1 MLAKQGTF
9 KKAVSLLYLYYDKGF
24 NRRPVSEITQKLVYI
39 SDFTASVLP
48 VLGHLKFW
56 SICSILVIFSLAW
69 TLRLI
74 YSRAVL
80 KMFGNACCED

>member
-1 MLAKQGTF
+1 MFAKQGTF

-39 SDFTASVLP
+39 SDFTASMLP

-56 SICSILVIFSLAW
+56 SIC
-69 TLRLI
+69 
-74 YSRAVL
+74 VL
-80 KMFGNACCED
+80 FYLSFL